1 MVTGCATPVDSGT
14 TLCNAGLCSHFPK
27 GLHMSPALNRR
38 LAARAVW
45 LAAAQVFIRLGNIQA
60 ARDAFLEARRLMQV
74 RP

>member
-1 MVTGCATPVDSGT
+1 
-14 TLCNAGLCSHFPK
+14 
-27 GLHMSPALNRR
+27 MSPAFNRR

-60 ARDAFLEARRLMQV
+60 ARDAFLEARRVMQV